1 MCIASIVII
10 ATKSI
15 TFGGM
20 DKRANTDS
28 HNYKPEIGV
37 TSKCH
42 LRGLFC
48 LVAKISRIAKLQK
61 VSEFVP

>member
-1 MCIASIVII
+1 MCIASIVTIT
-10 ATKSI
+10 TKND

-28 HNYKPEIGV
+28 HNCRPEIGV

-42 LRGLFC
+42 
-48 LVAKISRIAKLQK
+48 
-61 VSEFVP
+61 